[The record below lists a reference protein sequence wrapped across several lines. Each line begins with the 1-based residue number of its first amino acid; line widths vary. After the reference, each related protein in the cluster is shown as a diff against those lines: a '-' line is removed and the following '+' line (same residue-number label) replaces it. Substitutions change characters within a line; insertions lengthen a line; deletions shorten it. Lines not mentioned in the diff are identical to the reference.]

1 MSDIDE
7 RVRRVLREA
16 LALNASD
23 QELAG
28 VQRADDLLGLDSIA
42 TIEFALALE
51 REFGITF
58 DPESLAIRRAT
69 WGRTTRAA
77 ASCSRAEGP
86 CVSTSRA

>member
-1 MSDIDE
+1 MTDIDR
-7 RVRRVLREA
+7 RVRKVLRDA

-23 QELAG
+23 QEIAG

-58 DPESLAIRRAT
+58 DPESLDPEVFADLSRLCAHIAARLRE
-69 WGRTTRAA
+69 GR
-77 ASCSRAEGP
+77 
-86 CVSTSRA
+86 